1 MLPGPEDTVSAPYYY
16 PAPRNVW
23 GIKVNGTETLKA
35 PTSQSSVQQIF
46 LKRSNFKDW

>member
-23 GIKVNGTETLKA
+23 GIKVNGTDAEGANQSVVSAANFPKA
-35 PTSQSSVQQIF
+35 I
-46 LKRSNFKDW
+46 